1 MSYPLPLKQHIAVKQ
16 KLWLAFTEAIF
27 VLILTCILGYLKT
40 FYFISKAFSQV
51 KNRSPRKP
59 GNV

>member
-16 KLWLAFTEAIF
+16 KLWLACTEAIF
-27 VLILTCILGYLKT
+27 VLLLTCILGYLQT
-40 FYFISKAFSQV
+40 FYFISKAFSQMR
-51 KNRSPRKP
+51 NRLSRKP